1 VWIEIMDRPNEND
14 ETYEPNFEFSND
26 SRSDE
31 SDDTIEH
38 VDTLEL
44 TRINTYRLQQ
54 KTTVG
59 STRGPIPRERWL
71 PMGANKEYPPVLPD
85 SEAYVVE
92 FNGANDP
99 LHPYNWSMTRRYFSP
114 RSFALCISYS
124 Y

>member
-1 VWIEIMDRPNEND
+1 MGGFNEND
-14 ETYEPNFEFSND
+14 ATYESEID

-31 SDDTIEH
+31 SDDIIDH

-71 PMGANKEYPPVLPD
+71 PMGANKEYPPMLPD

-92 FNGANDP
+92 FDGADDP
-99 LHPYNWSMTRRYFSP
+99 LHPSNWSMTRRYVNLQQL
-114 RSFALCISYS
+114 RCLHQCMIADR
-124 Y
+124 

>member
-1 VWIEIMDRPNEND
+1 MDRPNDND

-31 SDDTIEH
+31 SDDTIDH

-71 PMGANKEYPPVLPD
+71 PMGANKEHPPFLPD

-99 LHPYNWSMTRRYFSP
+99 LHPYNWSMTRRYFTP
-114 RSFALCISYS
+114 RSFALCVSYS
-124 Y
+124 H